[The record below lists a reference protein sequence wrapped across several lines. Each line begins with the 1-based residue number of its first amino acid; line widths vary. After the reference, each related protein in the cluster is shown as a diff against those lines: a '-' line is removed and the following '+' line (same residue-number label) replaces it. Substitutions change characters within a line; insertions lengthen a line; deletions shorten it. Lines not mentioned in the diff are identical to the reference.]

1 MSPKRKRGYRTELHF
16 DTGFLRFRLCLGL
29 RLGLSFRLSLSICR
43 GSRRFEVGDG
53 LRRIRRSFGRIPF
66 TFFRCLA
73 DRVERRL
80 GLWLLLARRVLL

>member
-1 MSPKRKRGYRTELHF
+1 MYRKGKHVCTETELHF
-16 DTGFLRFRLCLGL
+16 DTGFLRFRL
-29 RLGLSFRLSLSICR
+29 RLGLSFRLSFRLSICR

>member
-1 MSPKRKRGYRTELHF
+1 MQTELHF

-29 RLGLSFRLSLSICR
+29 RLGLSFRLSFRLSFSICR